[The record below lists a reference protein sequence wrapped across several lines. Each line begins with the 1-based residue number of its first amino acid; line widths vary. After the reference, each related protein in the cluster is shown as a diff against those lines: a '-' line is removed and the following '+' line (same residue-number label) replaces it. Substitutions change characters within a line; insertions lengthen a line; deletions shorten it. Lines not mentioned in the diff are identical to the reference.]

1 MFFIGCVHLWVAL
14 NETAIMDAL
23 AAAVYNLPVLEAERM
38 NSGGWWGDSSCSC
51 ETHGLSPLP
60 AALAARVPQFVDI
73 LLCLSV
79 SFLCVHLS
87 LGPHV
92 TALYKER

>member
-1 MFFIGCVHLWVAL
+1 MAL

-23 AAAVYNLPVLEAERM
+23 AAAVYNLPVLEAEQM

-60 AALAARVPQFVDI
+60 AALAACVLQFVDI
-73 LLCLSV
+73 FLCLYV